1 MENIHNKIKNRY
13 NNAMSYL
20 NSIEMKGKKLGK
32 NQTNNSKKRIVTSLK
47 KKEFDLIN
55 SNNENKKSLCNNYI
69 NYIPNKIKDKIS
81 FLVNKTKNENEF
93 LPIKN
98 KNSNFNPYFIY
109 QLGEKT
115 KNKFNDIYS
124 LLIDD
129 NEISNN
135 GTSISHKLKEIK
147 HNLNLTSSLTNLKK
161 KNKNSLE
168 KYSKEFQN
176 NKKLNNNKSLIKNV
190 NPHIDLY
197 EKGYDIK
204 KIKKSASYQI
214 IEHMRKVID
223 CDKKG
228 KTNRKNEKQNLTLK
242 KLISNRINHLYNKK
256 NNSVS
261 FIEFD
266 KPKCKNLFEVN
277 KVQEHL
283 VDLRHFNI
291 FPKVNKRKYDKR
303 LSLKYADNNFRILN
317 DIKDKFFD
325 NGLEQKII
333 INGKDENCN
342 SKEEKIDFNINIRNF
357 TRKKKTNSIDIK
369 NIDNEK
375 KKNEIDLTQEI
386 SIDDLM

>member
-147 HNLNLTSSLTNLKK
+147 HNLNLTSSFTNLK

-168 KYSKEFQN
+168 KY
-176 NKKLNNNKSLIKNV
+176 
-190 NPHIDLY
+190 
-197 EKGYDIK
+197 
-204 KIKKSASYQI
+204 
-214 IEHMRKVID
+214 
-223 CDKKG
+223 
-228 KTNRKNEKQNLTLK
+228 
-242 KLISNRINHLYNKK
+242 
-256 NNSVS
+256 
-261 FIEFD
+261 
-266 KPKCKNLFEVN
+266 
-277 KVQEHL
+277 
-283 VDLRHFNI
+283 
-291 FPKVNKRKYDKR
+291 
-303 LSLKYADNNFRILN
+303 
-317 DIKDKFFD
+317 
-325 NGLEQKII
+325 
-333 INGKDENCN
+333 
-342 SKEEKIDFNINIRNF
+342 
-357 TRKKKTNSIDIK
+357 
-369 NIDNEK
+369 
-375 KKNEIDLTQEI
+375 
-386 SIDDLM
+386 